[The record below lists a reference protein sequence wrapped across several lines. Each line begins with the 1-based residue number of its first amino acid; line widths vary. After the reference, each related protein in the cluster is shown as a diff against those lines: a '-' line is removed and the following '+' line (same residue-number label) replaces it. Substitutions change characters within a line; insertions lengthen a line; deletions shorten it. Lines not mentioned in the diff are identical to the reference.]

1 MRITIKK
8 IYVGNERYCGIRKI
22 ENIIKML
29 NVLVAYIFLLSPFTI
44 DTYECTDIILHLLL
58 WPITML
64 GRARVH
70 SLALLIETI
79 CMVEYPK
86 QNRDHM
92 LLTLSMVL
100 CSLCV
105 HPICFLSFFLS
116 IFAILFKLF
125 SVILSFCFYFYFSCS
140 ALSFFHCP
148 LPML

>member
-1 MRITIKK
+1 MKK
-8 IYVGNERYCGIRKI
+8 NVGNERYCGIRRKK

-64 GRARVH
+64 GRARVQ
-70 SLALLIETI
+70 SLAFLIETI
-79 CMVEYPK
+79 CMVVYPK

-92 LLTLSMVL
+92 LLTLSMLL

-105 HPICFLSFFLS
+105 HPIYFHSIPSHLFLS
-116 IFAILFKLF
+116 FAILFMLF
-125 SVILSFCFYFYFSCS
+125 SVILSFCFYFYLSCS